1 MKTLVL
7 MLMLASI
14 GLSAADAAPAKDSAP
29 PAAVNKELLQLLQ
42 SRVNLKVSGMGAVV
56 ALRWQL
62 QLTDIPLKIEATQTA
77 TAQKVDF
84 ALEDATLAEALRKL
98 SQKTGVQYRLTPG
111 TIRMAMAD
119 EWKKIDAGTVRFEE
133 LLAK

>member
-1 MKTLVL
+1 MPLHAASAAAGDAGRMEADRHRQNAFRRTGVRKMKTLVL

-84 ALEDATLAEALRKL
+84 ALEDATLAEALR
-98 SQKTGVQYRLTPG
+98 
-111 TIRMAMAD
+111 
-119 EWKKIDAGTVRFEE
+119 
-133 LLAK
+133 

>member
-56 ALRWQL
+56 ALRR
-62 QLTDIPLKIEATQTA
+62 K
-77 TAQKVDF
+77 F
-84 ALEDATLAEALRKL
+84 AAAPT
-98 SQKTGVQYRLTPG
+98 
-111 TIRMAMAD
+111 
-119 EWKKIDAGTVRFEE
+119 
-133 LLAK
+133 